1 MQVTCTDLTADADM
15 SKVSADQKES
25 STRKMIKSIDQQV
38 ARSFRVGKKQ
48 QHQYIQQESDPI
60 NQIFPTLHQLPGA
73 FLAEVSN
80 GPATALVRRGV
91 LFARF
96 FGSFYRILDSNSI
109 TCIAFRAPRTSQTYL
124 PSAGTVTSTFRT
136 EVHIHIH
143 NCMTE
148 IAPRMPEVVITAGQ
162 RSLEE
167 MRIYSCAQH
176 ILPESRQVSL

>member
-15 SKVSADQKES
+15 PKVSADQKES

-38 ARSFRVGKKQ
+38 ARSFRVGKKNSSTNLSSR
-48 QHQYIQQESDPI
+48 ESDPI

-124 PSAGTVTSTFRT
+124 PSAGTVTWT
-136 EVHIHIH
+136 
-143 NCMTE
+143 
-148 IAPRMPEVVITAGQ
+148 
-162 RSLEE
+162 
-167 MRIYSCAQH
+167 
-176 ILPESRQVSL
+176 

>member
-1 MQVTCTDLTADADM
+1 MP
-15 SKVSADQKES
+15 KVSADQNES

-38 ARSFRVGKKQ
+38 ARSFRVGKKNSSTNLSSR
-48 QHQYIQQESDPI
+48 ESDPI

-109 TCIAFRAPRTSQTYL
+109 TCIAFRATRTSQTYL
-124 PSAGTVTSTFRT
+124 PSADTVTWTWTRGVYNGWKKIWASWR
-136 EVHIHIH
+136 
-143 NCMTE
+143 
-148 IAPRMPEVVITAGQ
+148 RQ
-162 RSLEE
+162 
-167 MRIYSCAQH
+167 Q
-176 ILPESRQVSL
+176 ESRRQRKVSCFEHAHIDVGSYVAQVTLSRLLRL